1 MPYTEELKQNI
12 EAYIEENRQA
22 ALEFLET
29 LVNLEGKDGEE
40 AQLRQTAAFLQ
51 EQFANA
57 GLETSLVETGGGH
70 APVVT
75 GVLNSDVPGRELIF
89 TGHYDTVFPAG
100 SWGPSPFRIE
110 SGKAF
115 GPGVCDMKGGI
126 TIAFFVVKALKK
138 LGFRECPVRL
148 LFVGDEE
155 GDRSGGRTVEIL
167 REHARNA
174 LAAFNMENGYESGEV
189 CIGRK
194 GVCEYKVTVTGV
206 AAHPGHAYD
215 AGRNAIEEMAHKV
228 IGLQGCTPK
237 NPDREYSVSVGT
249 IQGGIGTNSVPAHCE
264 ARVDVRMTSRKALE
278 ECDEKM
284 RKVCSRTVIDGTSTT
299 LEQMDMLIP
308 FETTEAVR
316 SAYETLKTIS
326 DETTRTI
333 TGSIVVGGAS
343 DASYFAEQ
351 GAKIVCQCGIR
362 GAFTHSRQEYA
373 VIESIYDGIRLFTW
387 TALNWQRFLQDA
399 I

>member
-1 MPYTEELKQNI
+1 MPYTEELKQKI

-22 ALEFLET
+22 ALEFLEA

-57 GLETSLVETGGGH
+57 GLETSLLEAGGGH

-100 SWGPSPFRIE
+100 SWGPSPFRAE
-110 SGKAF
+110 SGKAY

-126 TIAFFVVKALKK
+126 TIAFFVVKALKE
-138 LGFRECPVRL
+138 LGFRGCPVRL
-148 LFVGDEE
+148 TFVGDEE
-155 GDRSGGRTVEIL
+155 G
-167 REHARNA
+167 
-174 LAAFNMENGYESGEV
+174 
-189 CIGRK
+189 
-194 GVCEYKVTVTGV
+194 
-206 AAHPGHAYD
+206 
-215 AGRNAIEEMAHKV
+215 
-228 IGLQGCTPK
+228 
-237 NPDREYSVSVGT
+237 DREYSVSVGT

-278 ECDEKM
+278 ECEEKM
-284 RKVCSRTVIDGTSTT
+284 RAVCNRTVIDGTRTT

-308 FETTEAVR
+308 FETTDAVR

-326 DETTRTI
+326 DETTGTI

-387 TALNWQRFLQDA
+387 TALNWQRFQQDGN
-399 I
+399 